1 MKVTGMVRAAE
12 TVIRTIGGCAVRL
25 RLRTTAGT
33 VAGEV
38 IVEPVLVRR
47 EKKNSDGKRAVEL
60 LMPVAA
66 VQRAA
71 ESCGAAT
78 TRALVESVLG
88 ASVGSSFYRKTTFSV
103 EYVFGDEYM
112 WRVSAVE

>member
-1 MKVTGMVRAAE
+1 MQATGMVRAAE

-25 RLRTTAGT
+25 RLRTTAGG

-60 LMPVAA
+60 LMPAAA
-66 VQRAA
+66 VQRTV
-71 ESCGAAT
+71 ESCGAAS
-78 TRALVESVLG
+78 TRELVESVLG
-88 ASVGSSFYRKTTFSV
+88 VSVGSSYFRMTAFSV
-103 EYVFGDEYM
+103 EYVFGSEYI